1 MADQPVTREKLI
13 NADIDVDNLG
23 KAVNE
28 LGVVNPRYGD
38 TYKTLPQIASE
49 YEQNGATRG
58 FNTLV
63 EFEAVKATI
72 PAHTVVTIGE
82 AGPNQGQ
89 NFWNG
94 TTLTKSAY
102 DSVEIAKANAS
113 AKTNVNIYRG
123 NTAYIPQ
130 YNIISFDKTT
140 LKADYSP
147 AEIRYKGMNIN
158 GGVSVPFNG
167 ELRSNLAVWV
177 KVKSAALNAG
187 TNMRFL
193 VQAVKQDNTTFLS
206 AYGNIADGATG
217 WVKLAEV
224 SLSEANRA
232 VFRNVSIQPQV
243 TGGADL
249 VVEDFYIG
257 ESNPN
262 TPSVRVNEPK
272 NVIVSRAVHETLLP
286 HWSRYPAIAGVT
298 YNANGDI
305 TVAGGVTCTIEL
317 PVKDVQRLHYCGYL
331 DQLEV
336 GDCRFY
342 WRGYRKGTS
351 TFHDVPYYVQATQ
364 GSEFSNSVVFDAVID
379 RVRLEIRNL
388 TAAAIT
394 VRSFDVCYSPV
405 AVNQGVKLAERY
417 DEAKLKSEIIQSVTA
432 SKPYQNLS
440 TFPNFETVAKDEN
453 GKRFAGNGALQL
465 EYVRNGNIK
474 PNTRYYI
481 SLPDAITT
489 LNGGTA
495 KLTVYHNNAAGA
507 SLGGE
512 SFNFVDGNG
521 LRNAY
526 ITTNANTFS
535 VNMRFDLTGGATV
548 ELGRVVLSEVR
559 YADDIVFEDYFS
571 ENNTGTVLSS
581 WQYPQLSGFAKQGL
595 AVDYQTLSD
604 NGDTVL
610 EIPNTA
616 AGGSGQGLK
625 WIVDIEQGHTTAT
638 LLSFMLK
645 LNQTT
650 GSPITYLVRYFREGS
665 GTEISAI
672 SGALRFNRD
681 NTWTLNTLW
690 IPAQVGGYDV
700 KYIELFIYLN
710 STATAPLQ
718 FKRFIQSVGVHNPFV
733 KFIKYS
739 SESQGGG
746 FSDYLRLTDA
756 LADQPQG
763 PFSVGRQIFTPTT
776 SVQSTLADYNLISGN
791 SLLPKRLNNLRYID
805 SDGYLIAFIDYDDS
819 VYLRKGTALY
829 KTTVDD
835 LNGRC
840 TASSTVGSEKRGVF
854 NSSGLTVV
862 NPSVPSGWLR
872 VAGDGT
878 MVIVSRAA
886 ASYSVDGGATWVSA
900 TGYQDVKGEHY
911 NAWGTDVSDNI
922 VLTSGYKLA
931 SEGRGTGRVNFS
943 SDFGKTYKTLLDIET
958 SPFLAEAQRSTMHIH
973 AVKYDPWIDAVWVV
987 MGDGSFNLNG
997 ESFKSNIW
1005 LCKNPSSSTP
1015 IWQGFDTQGQSWV
1028 NEQHV
1033 AIYPMQDCILFGSDA
1048 NPTGIYRMSRTNDP
1062 LAYRDQ
1068 VVFIHSSLTHYGC
1081 GGYRH
1086 AQNLPLAIYYGKA
1099 SEYAGTDINDK
1110 VFLTYDGASFVEIYT
1125 EPLTSNTP
1133 SGKVNAFAYALD
1145 NYFIF
1150 ERRSDQRFAS
1160 GNTWIVGD
1168 IKYMR

>member
-1 MADQPVTREKLI
+1 MTIASTGGTVTLGLYDTQSQLKEKASI
-13 NADIDVDNLG
+13 AYVDNKVDPLQAG
-23 KAVNE
+23 HKGYA
-28 LGVVNPRYGD
+28 
-38 TYKTLPQIASE
+38 TLAQAQAAQSGLAA
-49 YEQNGATRG
+49 N
-58 FNTLV
+58 
-63 EFEAVKATI
+63 
-72 PAHTVVTIGE
+72 TVVEVLSDTTE
-82 AGPNQGQ
+82 ANNGYYL
-89 NFWNG
+89 WNG

-102 DSVEIAKANAS
+102 DPLTQAKGYTDAI
-113 AKTNVNIYRG
+113 TNVNLFRG
-123 NTAYIPQ
+123 IAAHASQ
-130 YNIISFDKTT
+130 YNATTFDKTT
-140 LKADYSP
+140 LKADYAP
-147 AEIRYKGMNIN
+147 TEIRYKGMNII
-158 GGVSVPFNG
+158 GGFSVPFNG
-167 ELRSNLAVWV
+167 ELRSKLQVWV

-193 VQAVKQDNTTFLS
+193 VQAFKQDNTTFLS

-224 SLSEANRA
+224 SLSEANRT

-243 TGGADL
+243 TGGAEL
-249 VVEDFYIG
+249 IVEDFYIG
-257 ESNPN
+257 ESTPTNPF
-262 TPSVRVNEPK
+262 VRVDEPK
-272 NVIVSRAVHETLLP
+272 NTIVSRSVHESLLP

-317 PVKDVQRLHYCGYL
+317 PVKDVQRLYYSGYM

-336 GDCRFY
+336 GDVRFF
-342 WRGYRKGTS
+342 WRGYRKGLT
-351 TFHDVPYYVQATQ
+351 TFHDVPYFIQATL
-364 GSEFSNSVVFDAVID
+364 GNEFSQSVGFDAVID

-388 TAAAIT
+388 TAAPIT
-394 VRSFDVCYSPV
+394 VRAFDICYSPV
-405 AVNQGVKLAERY
+405 AVNRSVKLAERY
-417 DEAKLKSEIIQSVTA
+417 DEAKLKSEIIQSITA

-440 TFPNFETVAKDEN
+440 TFPKFETIVKNAE
-453 GKRFAGNGALQL
+453 GKRFAGNGTLQL

-495 KLTVYHNNAAGA
+495 KLTVYHNNSSGA

-512 SFNFVDGNG
+512 SFNFTNGNG

-526 ITTNANTFS
+526 ITTNENTFS
-535 VNMRFDLTGGATV
+535 VNLRFDLTGGATV
-548 ELGRVVLSEVR
+548 ELGRIVLSEVR
-559 YADDIVFEDYFS
+559 YADDIVFEDYYS
-571 ENNTGTVLSS
+571 ENKTGTVLSS
-581 WQYPQLSGFAKQGL
+581 WQYPQLSGFTKQGL
-595 AVDYQTLSD
+595 AVDYQTFSD

-625 WIVDIEQGHTTAT
+625 WIVDIEQGYTTAT

-645 LNQTT
+645 LNQTSGT
-650 GSPITYLVRYFREGS
+650 PATYLLRYFREGS
-665 GTEISAI
+665 GTEISAN
-672 SGALRFNRD
+672 SGNLRFNRD

-718 FKRFIQSVGVHNPFV
+718 MKRFIQSVGVHNPFV
-733 KFIKYS
+733 KFIKYT
-739 SESQGGG
+739 SESQSGG

-756 LADQPQG
+756 LADQPQS

-776 SVQSTLADYNLISGN
+776 SVQSTLSDYNLINGN
-791 SLLPKRLNNLRYID
+791 SLLPKRLNNLRHID
-805 SDGYLIAFIDYDDS
+805 SDGYLIAFIDYDDT
-819 VYLRKGTALY
+819 VYLRKNTAIY

-835 LNGRC
+835 LNSRC
-840 TASSTVGSEKRGVF
+840 VASSTVGSEKRGVF

-862 NPSVPSGWLR
+862 NSSVPAGWFR
-872 VAGDGT
+872 VTGDGT
-878 MVIVSRAA
+878 MVIVSRAS
-886 ASYSVDGGATWVSA
+886 ASYSTDGGLNWTTAS
-900 TGYQDVKGEHY
+900 GYQDVNGEHY

-958 SPFLAEAQRSTMHIH
+958 SPFLVEAQRSAMHIH
-973 AVKYDPWIDAVWVV
+973 AVKYDTWIDAVWVV

-1005 LCKNPSSSTP
+1005 LCKNPSSNTP
-1015 IWQGFDTQGQSWV
+1015 TWQGFDTQGASWT

-1048 NPTGIYRMSRTNDP
+1048 NPTGIYRMSRTNNS

-1068 VVFIHSSLTHYGC
+1068 VVFIHNSLTHYGC

-1099 SEYAGTDINDK
+1099 SEYAGADINDK
-1110 VFLTYDGASFVEIYT
+1110 VFLTYDGSSFVEIYT

-1160 GNTWIVGD
+1160 GNTWIISD
-1168 IKYMR
+1168 INYMR